1 MAYATANGD
10 IRSTRGAVN
19 VRSRAGQE
27 ISWNLIFGV
36 TEALPGEWTF
46 VSVVLREDHG
56 WQSEPLGGGVTAAEM
71 KEILAD
77 ASELLI
83 RGDIRVFGQG
93 ARDRRWSTYKM
104 LCSWPGRE
112 AGAIVHLPIKRS
124 LP

>member
-10 IRSTRGAVN
+10 IRSTRGAVT

-56 WQSEPLGGGVTAAEM
+56 WQSEPLGGGVTAADM
-71 KEILAD
+71 REILAD

-83 RGDIRVFGQG
+83 RGDIRVFGKGGSGQEVVYLQ
-93 ARDRRWSTYKM
+93 DVM
-104 LCSWPGRE
+104 LL
-112 AGAIVHLPIKRS
+112 AKA
-124 LP
+124 